1 MENPSK
7 GSPGRPS
14 DYSDQIADEIVRRIA
29 AGDPLAKICREEG
42 IGRTTVYAWR
52 EAHPEFSER
61 FARARLIGFDAIAE
75 DALEI
80 ADEQRG
86 DPVRD
91 KLRVW
96 TRFQL
101 LAKWDPKRYG
111 ERVATEITG
120 ANGGPVKVEE
130 IRRTVVDPEAGA
142 Q

>member
-1 MENPSK
+1 MEKPTK
-7 GSPGRPS
+7 GQPGRPT
-14 DYSDQIADEIVRRIA
+14 DFSDQIAEEIVRRIA
-29 AGDPLAKICREEG
+29 TGEPLAKICRDEG

-80 ADEQRG
+80 ADAQRG
-86 DPVRD
+86 DPQRD

-111 ERVATEITG
+111 EKVATELTG
-120 ANGGPVKVEE
+120 PNGGPLQVQEV
-130 IRRTVVDPEAGA
+130 RRTVVDPEAG